1 MITLALP
8 WVMLAL
14 PLPMLV
20 MLLPRTRDEQGAALR
35 VPSGLG
41 PDVSAL
47 DGARGGGLLRATG
60 LRWIVAILAWIL
72 LVVAAARPEWVGE
85 PITLPVAGRDLMM
98 AIDISGS
105 MEQADFELN
114 NRMVSR
120 IGLVKALAASFIER
134 RQKDRVGLILFGS
147 RAYLLTPLTFDR
159 TTVATMLE
167 EAVVGLAGRETAIG
181 DAIALAVK
189 RLRDEPED
197 NRVLILLTD
206 GANNAGNIEPLAAA
220 ELAAQAGVRVY
231 TIGIGGGSTDSSRAF
246 ASKQVRAGSDFDP
259 ETLQRIAE
267 LTGGRFFAAHAR
279 EQLEGIYAELDRL
292 EPSQRDERMFRPRRA
307 LYVWPAAGALVLSLL
322 LAAQGLMFSGL
333 GVRRHVAD

>member
-8 WVMLAL
+8 WVLLAL
-14 PLPMLV
+14 PLPLFV
-20 MLLPRTRDEQGAALR
+20 MQLPRAPEEQGAALR
-35 VPSGLG
+35 FPVGLG
-41 PDVSAL
+41 A
-47 DGARGGGLLRATG
+47 DGLPEGMQGGGRRHLIRPRLM
-60 LRWIVAILAWIL
+60 VAMLAWVL

-85 PITLPVAGRDLMM
+85 PIVLPVAGRDLMM

-120 IGLVKALAASFIER
+120 IALVKAVAASFIER
-134 RQKDRVGLILFGS
+134 REQDRVGLILFGS

-159 TTVATMLE
+159 TTVATMLS

-181 DAIALAVK
+181 DAVALAVK

-197 NRVLILLTD
+197 NRVLVLLTD
-206 GANNAGNIEPLAAA
+206 GANNAGNIEPLVAA

-231 TIGIGGGSTDSSRAF
+231 TIGIGGGLMDSRWPF
-246 ASKQVRAGSDFDP
+246 GTRQVRPGSDFDP
-259 ETLQRIAE
+259 EMLQRLAE
-267 LTGGRFFAAHAR
+267 MTGGRFFAAHAR

-292 EPSQRDERMFRPRRA
+292 EPSKRDERMFRPRRA
-307 LYVWPAAGALVLSLL
+307 LYMWPAAGALILSLL
-322 LAAQGLMFSGL
+322 LAARTLVSSGM
-333 GVRRHVAD
+333 GGGRHVAD